1 YSVDAVY
8 NGRDALDYLTN
19 GNYDAAILDI
29 MMPETDGLTVLRRAR
44 EAGCKLPILILTAKS
59 EVDDRVRGLD
69 LGADDYLT
77 KPFAARELLARI
89 RAMTRRPGEI
99 SSTVLQY
106 ENLSLDRATF
116 ELSTP
121 SGVFRLGNREFQIM
135 EMLLENPGQII
146 PTERFLEKIWGYDTE
161 SDVSVVWV
169 NISYLRKKLDALGAQ
184 VTIRATRGVG
194 YSLEGRR
201 S

>member
-1 YSVDAVY
+1 
-8 NGRDALDYLTN
+8 
-19 GNYDAAILDI
+19 
-29 MMPETDGLTVLRRAR
+29 
-44 EAGCKLPILILTAKS
+44 
-59 EVDDRVRGLD
+59 
-69 LGADDYLT
+69 
-77 KPFAARELLARI
+77 
-89 RAMTRRPGEI
+89 
-99 SSTVLQY
+99 
-106 ENLSLDRATF
+106 
-116 ELSTP
+116 
-121 SGVFRLGNREFQIM
+121 M

-169 NISYLRKKLDALGAQ
+169 NISYLRKKLDTLGAQ

>member
-1 YSVDAVY
+1 M
-8 NGRDALDYLTN
+8 RRC
-19 GNYDAAILDI
+19 AAAPISSS
-29 MMPETDGLTVLRRAR
+29 TRAR
-44 EAGCKLPILILTAKS
+44 
-59 EVDDRVRGLD
+59 
-69 LGADDYLT
+69 
-77 KPFAARELLARI
+77 AAA
-89 RAMTRRPGEI
+89 I